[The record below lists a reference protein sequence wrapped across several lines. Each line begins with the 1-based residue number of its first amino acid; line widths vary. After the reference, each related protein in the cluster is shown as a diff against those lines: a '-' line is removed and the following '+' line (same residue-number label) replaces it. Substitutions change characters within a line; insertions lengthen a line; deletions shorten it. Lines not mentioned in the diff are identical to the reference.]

1 MFCISNNVVNKWIFK
16 QVFFVGS
23 KSIPD
28 NSVYENKAENNMFY
42 NVQSNTTD
50 RGSQTCITLY
60 SLVDVQSVFYTWS
73 DGQGV

>member
-1 MFCISNNVVNKWIFK
+1 M
-16 QVFFVGS
+16 
-23 KSIPD
+23 
-28 NSVYENKAENNMFY
+28 YENKAENNMFY